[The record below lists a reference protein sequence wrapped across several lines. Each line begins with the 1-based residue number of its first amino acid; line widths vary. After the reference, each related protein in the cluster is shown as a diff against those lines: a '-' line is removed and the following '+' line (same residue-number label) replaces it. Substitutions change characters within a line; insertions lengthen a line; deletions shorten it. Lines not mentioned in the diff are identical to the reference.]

1 MNFRNALF
9 VPLMFAVLSCVSFL
23 RCSNVTGWVAS
34 FLISEEQEVEL
45 GNRFKAEILRDT
57 DNYPQYKGNDRVNEF
72 IDSLG
77 EVLAD
82 IQKDRDTLVFS
93 FTVIDDDEQIN
104 AFAIP
109 GGHVFV
115 YTGLLLASDNLA
127 EVAGVLAHEIGH
139 ITMYHGRNLLMKQAA
154 FGLVETILFGEDSAS
169 VGRAIADLL
178 GNMAFLKF
186 SRDNEFQADSCS
198 VAYTTKAG
206 INPAGMK
213 AFLQTLRDEY
223 GDNPDI
229 FEPFSTHPPLKD
241 RIEGVEGV
249 IENTSGASMGSGEN
263 LFRDEFRVIRDLL

>member
-1 MNFRNALF
+1 MSFFTCDRI
-9 VPLMFAVLSCVSFL
+9 VS
-23 RCSNVTGWVAS
+23 WVAP
-34 FLISEEQEVEL
+34 FVISDEQEVEL
-45 GNRFKAEILRDT
+45 GDRFKDEILADT
-57 DNYPQYKGNDRVNEF
+57 DNYPRYEGERVNEF

-77 EVLAD
+77 KVLAD

-139 ITMYHGRNLLMKQAA
+139 ITMYHGRNLLMKQTA
-154 FGLVETILFGEDSAS
+154 FGLVETILLGDDSAS
-169 VGRAIADLL
+169 VGRAVTDLL

-198 VAYTTKAG
+198 VAYTARAG
-206 INPAGMK
+206 INPLGMK
-213 AFLQTLRDEY
+213 SFLQTLRDEH
-223 GDNPDI
+223 GDSPDI

-241 RIEGVEGV
+241 RIDHVEDV
-249 IENTSGASMGSGEN
+249 IEDTPGASMDSDERLFEGE
-263 LFRDEFRVIRDLL
+263 FQAIRTLL